1 VKLLPPI
8 SAVSIQGIAHMD
20 VYANHLAQLNR
31 SHRVTASEDICNA
44 QGLKLLARGA
54 SLDEA
59 SLAKLARQK
68 LLKPLDSSVGI
79 TGQLDS
85 TRLTEAFTELA
96 AQQADGE
103 GLLTLLPRPLAELCA
118 HVDRQP
124 LLCQRLTVMREVFPL
139 RFQRSLFG
147 ALLTMAMVKT
157 GGWQGLSLPSLFVA
171 GLARAIGLL
180 HLPESLMQ
188 GEIQANADLQHLFE
202 SHPVISLEILRG
214 SIDPVTADAILNQHE
229 HLDYSGF
236 PRGYRAGPPSRE
248 AQLLGAADWLA
259 WLCLEQIGG
268 QANALGYARAPLRLV
283 RQFWSEP
290 VYHAA
295 NELIDAIGGD
305 YRPLVSES
313 QRPDWLDQLLAHQ
326 RQMARQWQQ
335 LAANPP
341 QENSQN
347 GPQGSRMLASLHS
360 ICTSSGLLSPEYERW
375 IEHVQTQRLSAA
387 YAELDDVHLQLCSL
401 EPLLQRTHLLLAKH
415 AQPADAAMA

>member
-1 VKLLPPI
+1 
-8 SAVSIQGIAHMD
+8 MD
-20 VYANHLAQLNR
+20 VYASHLAQLNR

-68 LLKPLDSSVGI
+68 LLRPLDSSIGI
-79 TGQLDS
+79 VGQLDS
-85 TRLTEAFTELA
+85 TRLVEAFTELA
-96 AQQADGE
+96 AQHADGE
-103 GLLTLLPRPLAELCA
+103 GLLRLLPRPLAELCA
-118 HVDRQP
+118 LLDRQP

-147 ALLTMAMVKT
+147 ALLAMAMVKT
-157 GGWQGLSLPSLFVA
+157 GDWQGLSLPGLFVA
-171 GLARAIGLL
+171 ALARAIGLL
-180 HLPESLMQ
+180 HLPENLMHS
-188 GEIQANADLQHLFE
+188 ETQANADLQHLFE
-202 SHPVISLEILRG
+202 SHPVISREIIRS
-214 SIDPVTADAILNQHE
+214 SIDPVTAEAILNQRE
-229 HLDYSGF
+229 HLDNSGF

-268 QANALGYARAPLRLV
+268 QASTLGYAQAPLRLV

-295 NELIDAIGGD
+295 SELIQALGGD

-313 QRPDWLDQLLAHQ
+313 ERPAWLEQLLAHQ
-326 RQMARQWQQ
+326 RQMARQWQE
-335 LAANPP
+335 LVANPL

-347 GPQGSRMLASLHS
+347 GPQGTWMLASLHS
-360 ICTSSGLLSPEYERW
+360 ICASSGLLSQEYERW
-375 IEHVQTQRLSAA
+375 IEHVQEQRLSAA
-387 YAELDDVHLQLCSL
+387 YAELDDVHLQLCSV
-401 EPLLQRTHLLLAKH
+401 EPLLQRTRLLLDNH
-415 AQPADAAMA
+415 AQPADAAVA